1 MKFKKD
7 WLNKKWVALTVAI
20 CAGVV
25 LFVLLSHLPGILDA
39 IGRFLHVFRPIFI
52 GIALAYVI
60 DPLVKLFEKYVFK
73 KVRLEKAR
81 HLISVLITIVIVLFL
96 IVLLGF
102 FVVPQLV
109 ESISSFVGNI
119 GKYTQSLEDLIRQLS
134 EYLAGKNID
143 TAQFVQISEKILA
156 IIRDALPSSVQ
167 EVLSLLTNIGS
178 HVIDFVLAAILTIY
192 FLIDKKRIMQALR
205 RLFQVFQKP
214 STYKNM
220 TTFLTRGHNILI
232 RYILFN
238 LLDALIVGGANF
250 VFMVIAGLPYAA
262 MVSVVVGVTNLAPTF
277 GPVIGAVIGAF
288 VLVMINPLFA
298 LYFLIFT
305 VILQIF
311 DGYILKPRM
320 FSGALGVPGVVV
332 LICIIVGGRLFGI
345 WGILLAI
352 PFSAIASFVVKEAL
366 EKREAK
372 RSAASAADPLPDT
385 SADSK

>member
-81 HLISVLITIVIVLFL
+81 HLISVLVTIVIVLFL

-143 TAQFVQISEKILA
+143 TA
-156 IIRDALPSSVQ
+156 
-167 EVLSLLTNIGS
+167 
-178 HVIDFVLAAILTIY
+178 
-192 FLIDKKRIMQALR
+192 
-205 RLFQVFQKP
+205 
-214 STYKNM
+214 
-220 TTFLTRGHNILI
+220 
-232 RYILFN
+232 
-238 LLDALIVGGANF
+238 
-250 VFMVIAGLPYAA
+250 
-262 MVSVVVGVTNLAPTF
+262 
-277 GPVIGAVIGAF
+277 
-288 VLVMINPLFA
+288 
-298 LYFLIFT
+298 
-305 VILQIF
+305 
-311 DGYILKPRM
+311 
-320 FSGALGVPGVVV
+320 
-332 LICIIVGGRLFGI
+332 
-345 WGILLAI
+345 
-352 PFSAIASFVVKEAL
+352 
-366 EKREAK
+366 
-372 RSAASAADPLPDT
+372 
-385 SADSK
+385 